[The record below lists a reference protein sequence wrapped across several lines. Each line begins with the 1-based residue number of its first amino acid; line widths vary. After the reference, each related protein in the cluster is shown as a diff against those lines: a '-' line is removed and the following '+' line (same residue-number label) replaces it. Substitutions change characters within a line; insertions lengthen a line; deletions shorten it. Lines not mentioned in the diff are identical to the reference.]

1 MPRKTLTGRQRGKKE
16 KSERQTLA
24 KKKKKRAV
32 TATVGATAGKKA
44 DNPIICRLNPERRAS
59 SAKKKQKPAAEVD
72 ESGRLFQV
80 WSRGEEKEKF
90 VSRFASLV
98 GTKNVKKKEEKET
111 ASSGEEG
118 RKQQDPQK
126 EQLDDLI
133 CRLSANAEAL
143 AAARR

>member
-1 MPRKTLTGRQRGKKE
+1 MMLPCAPKNPDWAPAWEKREIRGYQLRTSDPGK
-16 KSERQTLA
+16 

-98 GTKNVKKKEEKET
+98 GTKNVKKKRGKRNSQQWRGGTEAT
-111 ASSGEEG
+111 GSSERAAG
-118 RKQQDPQK
+118 RLNLPSF
-126 EQLDDLI
+126 
-133 CRLSANAEAL
+133 R
-143 AAARR
+143 